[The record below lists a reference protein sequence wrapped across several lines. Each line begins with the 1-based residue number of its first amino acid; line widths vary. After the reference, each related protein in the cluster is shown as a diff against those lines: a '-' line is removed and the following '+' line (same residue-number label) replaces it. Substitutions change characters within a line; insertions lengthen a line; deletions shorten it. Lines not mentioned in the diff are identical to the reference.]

1 MPAGDTGRSARRPLE
16 RLLALPESYRIAAL
30 PVAFHQYE
38 KALGTLTGDA
48 ATLHDQLRAIVRDR
62 HPELL
67 QDSAFA
73 QVVEAPYRRADMLS
87 WLLREN
93 VGRMERL
100 GSEMAHQA
108 AETERLQGEI
118 SRLEAERQVMARELD
133 HHRALADIGL
143 MAAGVAHD
151 FNNLLQVIA
160 GHTAMVRGALS
171 PEHPER
177 DSLDKAISATQR
189 ASEMSR
195 RLLSWA
201 RHESGAP
208 QPVILG
214 DMAAE
219 VLDLIAASAPPK
231 VLLNRALPPGLPPV
245 LAEATDVRRIV
256 LNLVVNAWQAI
267 GSGPGEVRV
276 STGLSESGESF
287 GYLEVQDD
295 GCGMSDETR
304 LRVFDPFFTTRAEG
318 YGLGLPMVGRLVERH
333 GGKLEVWSQPGH
345 GARFRVSL
353 PLAPASGSRVSD
365 AG

>member
-1 MPAGDTGRSARRPLE
+1 
-16 RLLALPESYRIAAL
+16 
-30 PVAFHQYE
+30 
-38 KALGTLTGDA
+38 
-48 ATLHDQLRAIVRDR
+48 VRDR

-67 QDSAFA
+67 QDSSFA

-93 VGRMERL
+93 VGRMEQL
-100 GSEMAHQA
+100 SSEMARQA
-108 AETERLQGEI
+108 AETERLHGEI

-133 HHRALADIGL
+133 HHRVLADIGL

-171 PEHPER
+171 PGHPER

-201 RHESGAP
+201 RHEGGAP

-214 DMAAE
+214 DIAAE

-231 VLLNRALPPGLPPV
+231 VLFARALPAGCRPYSDRPTC
-245 LAEATDVRRIV
+245 A
-256 LNLVVNAWQAI
+256 
-267 GSGPGEVRV
+267 GSC
-276 STGLSESGESF
+276 STGGQRVAGDRSG
-287 GYLEVQDD
+287 
-295 GCGMSDETR
+295 
-304 LRVFDPFFTTRAEG
+304 RAKCAS
-318 YGLGLPMVGRLVERH
+318 R
-333 GGKLEVWSQPGH
+333 
-345 GARFRVSL
+345 
-353 PLAPASGSRVSD
+353 PA
-365 AG
+365 